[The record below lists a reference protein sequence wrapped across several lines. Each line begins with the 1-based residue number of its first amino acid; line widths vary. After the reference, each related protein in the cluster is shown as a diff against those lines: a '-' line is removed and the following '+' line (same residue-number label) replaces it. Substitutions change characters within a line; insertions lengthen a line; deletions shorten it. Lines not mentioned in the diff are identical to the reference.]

1 MPQTYVGL
9 KLNCKSLFI
18 KIGSCRKDLFMND
31 LNEVNA
37 ILKRIINGVAIAVKN
52 SLQSRK
58 NVEHYD

>member
-1 MPQTYVGL
+1 
-9 KLNCKSLFI
+9 
-18 KIGSCRKDLFMND
+18 MND

-58 NVEHYD
+58 EC